1 VHAIFIQE
9 AISEDLIR
17 VASQRQFALAMA
29 LVVETALMF
38 ALSIAELPV
47 FDLTSQILF
56 LGIEIIGVESLLV
69 ITLALM
75 IVNSWWS
82 SYLMASRND
91 DFLLKKEA
99 NSNGEHA
106 VPLRYME

>member
-29 LVVETALMF
+29 LVVETALF